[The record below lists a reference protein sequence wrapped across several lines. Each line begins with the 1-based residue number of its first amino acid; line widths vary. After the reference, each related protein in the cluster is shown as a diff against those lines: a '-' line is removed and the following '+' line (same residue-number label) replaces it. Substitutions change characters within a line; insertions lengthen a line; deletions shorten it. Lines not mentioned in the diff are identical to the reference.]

1 MSGSIEELEH
11 AFKAGSEVKVGVS
24 GLCDGIDAAGDASLS
39 HELFIQV
46 GSGYYY
52 TGEKLFIGATHPF
65 VRIKPAIPVRYTSR
79 GWDYGW
85 AMCRTDGKF
94 ALSMVDPYT
103 LSFRRSDGRHAI
115 RWFVR

>member
-1 MSGSIEELEH
+1 M
-11 AFKAGSEVKVGVS
+11 KVGVS
-24 GLCDGIDAAGDASLS
+24 GLCDEINVAGDTSLS
-39 HELFIQV
+39 NDLFIQV

-52 TGEKLFIGATHPF
+52 TGKKLFIGATHPF

-85 AMCRTDGKF
+85 AMCRSDGKV

-103 LSFRRSDGRHAI
+103 LSFRRSEGRHAI
-115 RWFVR
+115 RWLVR